1 MLLLSAILSSQ
12 VHTHREREVPM
23 CWLANSESGQQA
35 TDAPADFKL
44 LYDVSAPIEDKIET
58 IVKEIYRGDG
68 IEISEKAAA
77 DIARYKAQ
85 GCVSFLCI
93 TPVAPSVCILPS
105 MTMFFSS
112 TSPCCVCCSLTSD
125 VFGQDISCMF
135 LPWHL

>member
-85 GCVSFLCI
+85 GFNDLPICMAKTHLSFSADPTAKGAPTGFKIPIREVRASVGAGFLYPLCG
-93 TPVAPSVCILPS
+93 
-105 MTMFFSS
+105 M
-112 TSPCCVCCSLTSD
+112 
-125 VFGQDISCMF
+125 
-135 LPWHL
+135 